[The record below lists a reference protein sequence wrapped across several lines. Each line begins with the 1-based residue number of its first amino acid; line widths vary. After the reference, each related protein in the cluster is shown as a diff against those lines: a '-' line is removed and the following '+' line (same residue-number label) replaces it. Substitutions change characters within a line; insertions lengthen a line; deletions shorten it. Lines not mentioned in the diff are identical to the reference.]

1 MIDPTFRNSNMP
13 LVETNNFN
21 ALVDNK
27 PFFGQPV
34 KGKQKA
40 YEELIEMSRNND
52 YTTWG
57 LLDFSYHQNN
67 YKLIGIDLSRQTNTN
82 VPEKI
87 IFTRKLEQKK
97 VMVR

>member
-13 LVETNNFN
+13 LVETNNLN

-52 YTTWG
+52 YTT
-57 LLDFSYHQNN
+57 
-67 YKLIGIDLSRQTNTN
+67 
-82 VPEKI
+82 
-87 IFTRKLEQKK
+87 
-97 VMVR
+97 